1 MRIAQ
6 VFHRLM
12 GRSIFAAAPTTCA
25 HHPRRFAQLSTVG
38 LRDVEQH
45 PDDMDDVLLFDLT
58 DELVCKSWITGSD
71 RDIGGESNCL
81 LSFETEEDGSGY
93 SVFSGD
99 IAVEHSGKA
108 VRTGYCGIRSP
119 YPKIPINLEEFRAL
133 EIKIRSDLRRY
144 SINVTSDG
152 GIQTDVHQGFVQVD
166 STGWVTAEVPLE
178 TLIHIWKGRPSIFQR
193 SLNTRKVLTVGVSLS
208 DDVPGPFRLE
218 IEYIKA
224 KRKVADDAEILRRKL
239 TSEEEKDSFRTE
251 KFGKFLK

>member
-108 VRTGYCGIRSP
+108 VRTG
-119 YPKIPINLEEFRAL
+119 
-133 EIKIRSDLRRY
+133 
-144 SINVTSDG
+144 
-152 GIQTDVHQGFVQVD
+152 
-166 STGWVTAEVPLE
+166 
-178 TLIHIWKGRPSIFQR
+178 
-193 SLNTRKVLTVGVSLS
+193 
-208 DDVPGPFRLE
+208 
-218 IEYIKA
+218 
-224 KRKVADDAEILRRKL
+224 
-239 TSEEEKDSFRTE
+239 
-251 KFGKFLK
+251 